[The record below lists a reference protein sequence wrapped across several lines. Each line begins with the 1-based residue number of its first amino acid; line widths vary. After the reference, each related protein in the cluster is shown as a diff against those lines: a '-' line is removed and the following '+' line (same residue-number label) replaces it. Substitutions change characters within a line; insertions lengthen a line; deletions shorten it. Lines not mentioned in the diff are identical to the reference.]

1 LPVNGILAFQPSRL
15 AVGASI
21 KGLVPP
27 PQWPALALRGKGGGN
42 PSARI
47 EILEICPAAKVHRR
61 SSTTGQNQNFLY
73 YQPP

>member
-1 LPVNGILAFQPSRL
+1 M
-15 AVGASI
+15 GASI
-21 KGLVPP
+21 KGQLVPL
-27 PQWPALALRGKGGGN
+27 PQWPALALRGEGGGK

-47 EILEICPAAKVHRR
+47 EILEICPAAKVYRR

>member
-1 LPVNGILAFQPSRL
+1 
-15 AVGASI
+15 VGASI
-21 KGLVPP
+21 KGYWRHLPNGPP
-27 PQWPALALRGKGGGN
+27 WLSGTRVAAT